1 MGREHYPAAE
11 LTGSICAGG
20 AYRGGGAPSFTGG
33 NLIMRNENQL
43 KKPKKGGFGRYYLLA
58 LLPFLIL
65 VVLYEILPLI
75 MLIADSFRLDKEPSV
90 LFSLDNYK
98 KIFSTLS
105 YTKAIAN
112 SLKIT
117 LISSLAGIVIAFLGA
132 RAAYDSHGLYK
143 RLYMTILNITSN
155 FAGVPLAFAYMI
167 ILGNAGVLKL
177 IASQY
182 GIGFLQN
189 FDLYTSSGLTM
200 MYIYF
205 QIPLST
211 LLLIPAFNGIRNEWN
226 EANMLL
232 GGTNTH
238 FWTHVGIPVLIPSI
252 FSTLSV
258 LFANA
263 LCAYATAYA
272 LLMNNFSLLPINI
285 SASFVGD
292 IKTKPK
298 LGAALSVVMMLIL
311 CIVILLNNYITR
323 KTTKWE
329 GR

>member
-1 MGREHYPAAE
+1 MEQKRRHKAVSSKNVRY
-11 LTGSICAGG
+11 
-20 AYRGGGAPSFTGG
+20 
-33 NLIMRNENQL
+33 
-43 KKPKKGGFGRYYLLA
+43 YYLLA
-58 LLPFLIL
+58 LIPFLFLI
-65 VVLYEILPLI
+65 VMYELLPLI
-75 MLIADSFRLDKEPSV
+75 MLVVDSLKSEQSKDI
-90 LFSLDNYK
+90 LFTLENYQ

-105 YTKAIAN
+105 YRKAIAN

-117 LISSLAGIVIAFLGA
+117 SISTAFGIVIAFLGA
-132 RAAYDSHGLYK
+132 RAAYNSRGKFRNVYL
-143 RLYMTILNITSN
+143 TVLNMTSN

-167 ILGNAGVLKL
+167 ILGNAGVVKQ
-177 IASQY
+177 IANMY
-182 GIGFLQN
+182 GIGFLQD
-189 FDLYTSSGLTM
+189 FDLYSSTGLTM
-200 MYIYF
+200 IYIYF

-211 LLLIPAFNGIRNEWN
+211 LLLIPAFNGIRKEWG

-232 GGTNTH
+232 GGTSAR
-238 FWTHVGIPVLIPSI
+238 FWQKVGIPVLLPSL

-263 LCAYATAYA
+263 LSAYATAYA

-292 IKTKPK
+292 IKSKPK
-298 LGAALSVVMMLIL
+298 LGAALSVVMMIIMS
-311 CIVILLNNYITR
+311 IVILVNNYITK

>member
-1 MGREHYPAAE
+1 MEQKRRHKAVSSKNVRY
-11 LTGSICAGG
+11 
-20 AYRGGGAPSFTGG
+20 
-33 NLIMRNENQL
+33 
-43 KKPKKGGFGRYYLLA
+43 YYLLA
-58 LLPFLIL
+58 LIPFLFLI
-65 VVLYEILPLI
+65 VMYELLPLI
-75 MLIADSFRLDKEPSV
+75 MLVVDSLKSEQSKDI
-90 LFSLDNYK
+90 LFTLENYQ

-105 YTKAIAN
+105 YRKAIAN

-117 LISSLAGIVIAFLGA
+117 SISTAFGIVIAFLGA
-132 RAAYDSHGLYK
+132 RAAYNSRGKFRNVYL
-143 RLYMTILNITSN
+143 TVLNMTSN

-167 ILGNAGVLKL
+167 ILGNAGVVKQ
-177 IASQY
+177 IADMY
-182 GIGFLQN
+182 GIGFLQD
-189 FDLYTSSGLTM
+189 FDLYSSTGLTM
-200 MYIYF
+200 IYVYF

-211 LLLIPAFNGIRNEWN
+211 LLLIPAFNGIRKEWG

-232 GGTNTH
+232 GGTSAR
-238 FWTHVGIPVLIPSI
+238 FWQKVGITVLLPSL

-263 LCAYATAYA
+263 LSAYATAYA

-292 IKTKPK
+292 IKSKPK
-298 LGAALSVVMMLIL
+298 LGAALSVVMMIIMS
-311 CIVILLNNYITR
+311 IVILVNNYITK

>member
-1 MGREHYPAAE
+1 MEQKRRHKAISSKNVRY
-11 LTGSICAGG
+11 
-20 AYRGGGAPSFTGG
+20 
-33 NLIMRNENQL
+33 
-43 KKPKKGGFGRYYLLA
+43 YYLLA
-58 LLPFLIL
+58 LIPFLFLI
-65 VVLYEILPLI
+65 VMYELLPLI
-75 MLIADSFRLDKEPSV
+75 MLVVDSLKSEKSKDI
-90 LFSLDNYK
+90 LFTLENYQ

-105 YTKAIAN
+105 YRKAIAN

-117 LISSLAGIVIAFLGA
+117 SISTAFGIVIAFLGA
-132 RAAYDSHGLYK
+132 RAAYNSRGKFRNVYL
-143 RLYMTILNITSN
+143 TVLNMTSN

-167 ILGNAGVLKL
+167 ILGNAGVVKQ
-177 IASQY
+177 IADMY
-182 GIGFLQN
+182 GIGFLQD
-189 FDLYTSSGLTM
+189 FDLYSSTGLTM
-200 MYIYF
+200 IYVYF

-211 LLLIPAFNGIRNEWN
+211 LLLIPAFNGIRKEWG

-232 GGTNTH
+232 GGTSAR
-238 FWTHVGIPVLIPSI
+238 FWQKVGIPVLLPSL

-263 LCAYATAYA
+263 LSAYATAYA

-292 IKTKPK
+292 IKSKPK
-298 LGAALSVVMMLIL
+298 LGAALSVVMMIIMS
-311 CIVILLNNYITR
+311 IVILVNNYITK

>member
-1 MGREHYPAAE
+1 MEHKKMK
-11 LTGSICAGG
+11 LMTS
-20 AYRGGGAPSFTGG
+20 
-33 NLIMRNENQL
+33 RNT
-43 KKPKKGGFGRYYLLA
+43 RYYYLLA
-58 LLPFLIL
+58 LLPFVFL
-65 VVLYEILPLI
+65 VVMYELLPLI
-75 MLIADSFRLDKEPSV
+75 MLVVDSFGLDKKPDV
-90 LFSLDNYK
+90 RFSLENYQ
-98 KIFSTLS
+98 KIFTTLS
-105 YTKAIAN
+105 YQRAIEN

-117 LISSLAGIVIAFLGA
+117 LISTVVGIVIAFLGA
-132 RAAYDSHGLYK
+132 RAAYTSRGKFRSVFL
-143 RLYMTILNITSN
+143 TVLNMTSN

-167 ILGNAGVLKL
+167 ILGNAGVVKQ
-177 IASQY
+177 IANMY

-189 FDLYTSSGLTM
+189 FDLYTSKGLTM

-211 LLLIPAFNGIRNEWN
+211 LLLIPAFNGIRQEWN

-232 GGTNTH
+232 GGTNAH
-238 FWTHVGIPVLIPSI
+238 FWLHVGIPVLLPSL

-272 LLMNNFSLLPINI
+272 LLMNNFSLLPVNI

-298 LGAALSVVMMLIL
+298 LGAALSVVMMLIM
-311 CIVILLNNYITR
+311 CVVILINNFITK

-329 GR
+329 SR

>member
-1 MGREHYPAAE
+1 MEHKKVK
-11 LTGSICAGG
+11 LMTS
-20 AYRGGGAPSFTGG
+20 
-33 NLIMRNENQL
+33 RNT
-43 KKPKKGGFGRYYLLA
+43 RYYYLLA
-58 LLPFLIL
+58 LLPFVFL
-65 VVLYEILPLI
+65 VVMYELLPLI
-75 MLIADSFRLDKEPSV
+75 MLVIDSFGLDKKPEV
-90 LFSLDNYK
+90 RFSLENYQ

-105 YTKAIAN
+105 YQRAIEN

-117 LISSLAGIVIAFLGA
+117 LISTVVGIVIAFLGA
-132 RAAYDSHGLYK
+132 RAAYTSRGKFRSVFL
-143 RLYMTILNITSN
+143 TVLNMTSN

-167 ILGNAGVLKL
+167 ILGNAGVIKQ
-177 IASQY
+177 IANMY
-182 GIGFLQN
+182 GIGFIQN
-189 FDLYTSSGLTM
+189 FDLYTSNGLTM

-211 LLLIPAFNGIRNEWN
+211 LLLIPAFNGIRQEWS

-238 FWTHVGIPVLIPSI
+238 FWMHVGIPVLLPSL

-272 LLMNNFSLLPINI
+272 LLMNNFSLLPVNI

-298 LGAALSVVMMLIL
+298 LGAALSVVMMLIM
-311 CIVILLNNYITR
+311 CVVILINNFITK

-329 GR
+329 SR

>member
-1 MGREHYPAAE
+1 MEQKRRHKAVSSKNVRY
-11 LTGSICAGG
+11 
-20 AYRGGGAPSFTGG
+20 
-33 NLIMRNENQL
+33 
-43 KKPKKGGFGRYYLLA
+43 YYLLA
-58 LLPFLIL
+58 LIPFLFLI
-65 VVLYEILPLI
+65 VMYELLPLI
-75 MLIADSFRLDKEPSV
+75 MLVVDSLKSEQSKDI
-90 LFSLDNYK
+90 LFTLENYQ

-105 YTKAIAN
+105 YRKAIAN

-117 LISSLAGIVIAFLGA
+117 SISTAFGIVIAFLGA
-132 RAAYDSHGLYK
+132 RAAYNSRGKFRNVYL
-143 RLYMTILNITSN
+143 TVLNMTSN

-167 ILGNAGVLKL
+167 ILGNAGVVKQ
-177 IASQY
+177 IANMY
-182 GIGFLQN
+182 GIGFLQD
-189 FDLYTSSGLTM
+189 FDLYSSTGLTM
-200 MYIYF
+200 IYVYF

-211 LLLIPAFNGIRNEWN
+211 LLLIPAFNGIRKEWG

-232 GGTNTH
+232 GGTSAR
-238 FWTHVGIPVLIPSI
+238 FWQKVGIPVLLPSL

-263 LCAYATAYA
+263 LSAYATAYA

-292 IKTKPK
+292 IKSKPK
-298 LGAALSVVMMLIL
+298 LGAALSVVMMIIMS
-311 CIVILLNNYITR
+311 IVILVNNYITK

>member
-1 MGREHYPAAE
+1 
-11 LTGSICAGG
+11 
-20 AYRGGGAPSFTGG
+20 
-33 NLIMRNENQL
+33 MRNNNQT
-43 KKPKKGGFGRYYLLA
+43 KKYHPGRYYLLA

-65 VVLYEILPLI
+65 VLLYEILPLL
-75 MLIADSFRLDKEPSV
+75 MLIADSFQLDKDASV
-90 LFSLDNYK
+90 LFTLDNYR

-105 YTKAIAN
+105 YKKAISN

-117 LISSLAGIVIAFLGA
+117 LISAIAGIVIGFLGA
-132 RAAYDSHGLYK
+132 RAAYESRGWFK
-143 RLYMTILNITSN
+143 QLYMTILNITSN

-177 IASQY
+177 IARQY
-182 GIGFLQN
+182 GIGFLQD
-189 FDLYTSSGLTM
+189 FDLYTSTGLTM

-211 LLLIPAFNGIRNEWN
+211 LLLIPAFNGIRQEWN

-232 GGTNTH
+232 GGTSAH

-252 FSTLSV
+252 FSTMSV

-311 CIVILLNNYITR
+311 CIVILLNNFITK

>member
-1 MGREHYPAAE
+1 MEQKRRRRAVSSKNVRY
-11 LTGSICAGG
+11 
-20 AYRGGGAPSFTGG
+20 
-33 NLIMRNENQL
+33 
-43 KKPKKGGFGRYYLLA
+43 YYLLA
-58 LLPFLIL
+58 LIPFLFLI
-65 VVLYEILPLI
+65 VMYELLPLI
-75 MLIADSFRLDKEPSV
+75 MLVVDSLKSEQSKDI
-90 LFSLDNYK
+90 LFTLENYQ

-105 YTKAIAN
+105 YRKAIAN

-117 LISSLAGIVIAFLGA
+117 SISTAFGIVIAFLGA
-132 RAAYDSHGLYK
+132 RAAYNSRGKFRNVYL
-143 RLYMTILNITSN
+143 TVLNMTSN

-167 ILGNAGVLKL
+167 ILGNAGVVKQ
-177 IASQY
+177 IADMY
-182 GIGFLQN
+182 GIGFLQD
-189 FDLYTSSGLTM
+189 FDLYSSTGLTM
-200 MYIYF
+200 IYVYF

-211 LLLIPAFNGIRNEWN
+211 LLLIPAFNGIRKEWG

-232 GGTNTH
+232 GGTSAR
-238 FWTHVGIPVLIPSI
+238 FWQKVGIPVLLPSL

-263 LCAYATAYA
+263 LSAYATAYA

-292 IKTKPK
+292 IKSKPK
-298 LGAALSVVMMLIL
+298 LGAALSVVMMIIMS
-311 CIVILLNNYITR
+311 IVILVNNYITK

>member
-1 MGREHYPAAE
+1 MEQKRRHKAVSSKNVRY
-11 LTGSICAGG
+11 
-20 AYRGGGAPSFTGG
+20 
-33 NLIMRNENQL
+33 
-43 KKPKKGGFGRYYLLA
+43 YYLLA
-58 LLPFLIL
+58 LIPFLFLI
-65 VVLYEILPLI
+65 VMYELLPLI
-75 MLIADSFRLDKEPSV
+75 MLVVDSLKSEQSKDI
-90 LFSLDNYK
+90 LFTLENYQ

-105 YTKAIAN
+105 YRKAIAN

-117 LISSLAGIVIAFLGA
+117 SISTAFGIVIAFLGA
-132 RAAYDSHGLYK
+132 RAAYNSRGKFRNVYL
-143 RLYMTILNITSN
+143 TVLNMTSN

-167 ILGNAGVLKL
+167 ILGNAGVVKQ
-177 IASQY
+177 IADMY
-182 GIGFLQN
+182 GIGFLQG
-189 FDLYTSSGLTM
+189 FDLYSSTGLTM
-200 MYIYF
+200 IYVYF

-211 LLLIPAFNGIRNEWN
+211 LLLIPAFNGIRKEWG

-232 GGTNTH
+232 GGTSAR
-238 FWTHVGIPVLIPSI
+238 FWQKVGIPVLLPSL

-263 LCAYATAYA
+263 LSAYATAYA

-292 IKTKPK
+292 IKSKPK
-298 LGAALSVVMMLIL
+298 LGAALSVVMMIIMS
-311 CIVILLNNYITR
+311 IVILVNNSITK

>member
-1 MGREHYPAAE
+1 MEH
-11 LTGSICAGG
+11 
-20 AYRGGGAPSFTGG
+20 
-33 NLIMRNENQL
+33 
-43 KKPKKGGFGRYYLLA
+43 KKPALTSRNSKYIYLLA
-58 LLPFLIL
+58 LLPFLLL
-65 VVLYEILPLI
+65 VLLYELLPLI
-75 MLIADSFRLDKEPSV
+75 MLIVDSFGLDKDASV
-90 LFSLDNYK
+90 RFSFENYK
-98 KIFSTLS
+98 KIFTTLS
-105 YTKAIAN
+105 YQRAIEN

-117 LISSLAGIVIAFLGA
+117 TISTVIGIVIAFLGA
-132 RAAYDSHGLYK
+132 RAAYNSRGRFRNVFL
-143 RLYMTILNITSN
+143 TVLNMTSN

-167 ILGNAGVLKL
+167 VLGSAGVVKQ
-177 IASQY
+177 IANVY
-182 GIGFLQN
+182 GIGFIQD
-189 FDLYTSSGLTM
+189 FDLYTSNGLTL

-211 LLLIPAFNGIRNEWN
+211 LLLIPAFNGIRQEWN

-232 GGTNTH
+232 GGTSAH
-238 FWTHVGIPVLIPSI
+238 FWGRVGIPVLLPSL

-298 LGAALSVVMMLIL
+298 LGAALSVVMMLIM
-311 CIVILLNNYITR
+311 CIVILINNFITK

-329 GR
+329 VR

>member
-1 MGREHYPAAE
+1 MEKKKSKA
-11 LTGSICAGG
+11 LT
-20 AYRGGGAPSFTGG
+20 
-33 NLIMRNENQL
+33 NRNN
-43 KKPKKGGFGRYYLLA
+43 RYIYLLA
-58 LLPFLIL
+58 LLPFLLL
-65 VVLYEILPLI
+65 VVLYELMPLI
-75 MLIADSFRLDKEPSV
+75 MLIVDSFGVDKKPDIR
-90 LFSLDNYK
+90 FSFQNYQ
-98 KIFSTLS
+98 KIFTTLS
-105 YTKAIAN
+105 YKTAILN

-117 LISSLAGIVIAFLGA
+117 LISTAAGIVIAFLGA
-132 RAAYDSHGLYK
+132 RAAYHSRGKFRNVFL
-143 RLYMTILNITSN
+143 TVLNMTSN

-167 ILGNAGVLKL
+167 ILGNAGVVKQL
-177 IASQY
+177 ATQY
-182 GIGFLQN
+182 GIGFLEN
-189 FDLYTSSGLTM
+189 FDLYTSSGLTL

-211 LLLIPAFNGIRNEWN
+211 LLLIPAFNGIRPEWN

-232 GGTNTH
+232 GGTGTH
-238 FWTHVGIPVLIPSI
+238 FWGKIGIPVLLPSI

-263 LCAYATAYA
+263 LTAYATAYA

-298 LGAALSVVMMLIL
+298 LGAALSVVMMVIMCL
-311 CIVILLNNYITR
+311 VILLNNFITK

-329 GR
+329 KR

>member
-1 MGREHYPAAE
+1 MEQKRRHKAVSSKNVRY
-11 LTGSICAGG
+11 
-20 AYRGGGAPSFTGG
+20 
-33 NLIMRNENQL
+33 
-43 KKPKKGGFGRYYLLA
+43 YYLLA
-58 LLPFLIL
+58 LIPFLFLI
-65 VVLYEILPLI
+65 VMYELLPLI
-75 MLIADSFRLDKEPSV
+75 MLVVDSLKSEQSKDI
-90 LFSLDNYK
+90 LFTLENYQ

-105 YTKAIAN
+105 YRKAIAN

-117 LISSLAGIVIAFLGA
+117 SISTAFGIVIAFLGA
-132 RAAYDSHGLYK
+132 RAAYNSRGKFRNVYL
-143 RLYMTILNITSN
+143 TVLNMTSN

-167 ILGNAGVLKL
+167 ILGNAGVVKQ
-177 IASQY
+177 IANMY
-182 GIGFLQN
+182 GIGFLQD
-189 FDLYTSSGLTM
+189 FDLYSSTGLTM
-200 MYIYF
+200 IYVYF

-211 LLLIPAFNGIRNEWN
+211 LLLIPAFNGIRKEWG

-232 GGTNTH
+232 GGTSAR
-238 FWTHVGIPVLIPSI
+238 FWQKVGIPVLLPSL

-263 LCAYATAYA
+263 LSAYATAYA

-292 IKTKPK
+292 IKSKPK
-298 LGAALSVVMMLIL
+298 LGAALSVVMMVIMS
-311 CIVILLNNYITR
+311 IVILVNNYITR

>member
-1 MGREHYPAAE
+1 MEQKRRHKAVSSKNVRY
-11 LTGSICAGG
+11 
-20 AYRGGGAPSFTGG
+20 
-33 NLIMRNENQL
+33 
-43 KKPKKGGFGRYYLLA
+43 YYLLA
-58 LLPFLIL
+58 LIPFLFLI
-65 VVLYEILPLI
+65 VMYELLPLI
-75 MLIADSFRLDKEPSV
+75 MLVVDSLKSEQSKDI
-90 LFSLDNYK
+90 LFTLENYQ

-105 YTKAIAN
+105 YRKAIAN

-117 LISSLAGIVIAFLGA
+117 SISTAFGIVIAFLGA
-132 RAAYDSHGLYK
+132 RAAYNSRGKFRNVYL
-143 RLYMTILNITSN
+143 TVLNMTSN

-167 ILGNAGVLKL
+167 ILGNAGVVKQ
-177 IASQY
+177 IADMY
-182 GIGFLQN
+182 GIGFLQD
-189 FDLYTSSGLTM
+189 FDLYSSTGLTM
-200 MYIYF
+200 IYVYF

-211 LLLIPAFNGIRNEWN
+211 LLLIPAFNGIRKEWG

-232 GGTNTH
+232 GGTSAR
-238 FWTHVGIPVLIPSI
+238 FWQKVGIPVLLPSL

-263 LCAYATAYA
+263 LSAYATAYA

-292 IKTKPK
+292 IKSKPK
-298 LGAALSVVMMLIL
+298 LGAALSVVMMIIMS
-311 CIVILLNNYITR
+311 IVILVNNSITK